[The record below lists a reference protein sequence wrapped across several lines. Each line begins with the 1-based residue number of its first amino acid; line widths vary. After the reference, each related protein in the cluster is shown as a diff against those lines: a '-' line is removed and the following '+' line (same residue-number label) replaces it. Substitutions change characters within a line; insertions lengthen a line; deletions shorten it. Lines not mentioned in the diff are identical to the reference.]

1 MQIESWCLQSAS
13 IFQLQEF
20 IARRRLICIPSA
32 RCKYFSSDW
41 NSFPKIDPWNSV
53 LEATLSVDSSNST
66 REKNST
72 ARHQQTLK
80 MTISGMKI
88 QLKLMRYPVYPG
100 ICIDISAA
108 FSFGEQCKIITAKIS
123 LQRPFQFY
131 FFLDTIFFHSF
142 LCHDASKREKFN
154 WIAKQFCC
162 CSFKSRVILIV
173 SLYVVIYLCGYRSV
187 SIVHAIC
194 IWNTRMFCPFIRI
207 PNGFFYFDFERIFL
221 CFCENVFKISLL
233 SIQIWWFLSLF
244 LFPLVFH
251 CCVFS
256 Y

>member
-1 MQIESWCLQSAS
+1 
-13 IFQLQEF
+13 
-20 IARRRLICIPSA
+20 
-32 RCKYFSSDW
+32 
-41 NSFPKIDPWNSV
+41 
-53 LEATLSVDSSNST
+53 
-66 REKNST
+66 
-72 ARHQQTLK
+72 
-80 MTISGMKI
+80 
-88 QLKLMRYPVYPG
+88 MRYPVYPG